1 MTSAAPSTAS
11 PVRLALGGLLSL
23 AAAMGIGRFVYT
35 PVLPFMIAQVP
46 LSKADGGLIASANF
60 LGYLVGA
67 LAASSGSLPGSR
79 RVWFLGSLIASSALS
94 FAMAWTDSIPVFMLL
109 RFLAGLA
116 SAFAFVFSAALIL
129 DRLAQAGRPGLS
141 ALYFSGVG
149 AGIAGSALIVSGL
162 AAMGADW
169 QGLWTGCGVISLA
182 LTVLIAW
189 MVPGATETAP
199 PAPAKTGPRR
209 LPAGLPQLIAAYG
222 LFGIGYVV
230 TATFIA
236 VIARSDPA
244 LATAEPYLWLI
255 VGLAAAPSIFIWN
268 RIAARTGVPR
278 AYALACVIEACGV
291 ALSVTATGAAGILLA
306 AFLLGI
312 TFMGITA
319 LGLIEARRL
328 STGDP
333 RRTIALMTASFGLG
347 QMLGPTLA
355 GFAAGSTGSFAL
367 PSAGAAICLLL
378 AAGLVL
384 MPARQQ

>member
-1 MTSAAPSTAS
+1 MTSAAPSAAS

-35 PVLPFMIAQVP
+35 PVLPFMIGQVP

-79 RVWFLGSLIASSALS
+79 RMWFIGSLIASSALS

-162 AAMGADW
+162 AVMGADW

-199 PAPAKTGPRR
+199 PAPARTGPRR

-268 RIAARTGVPR
+268 RIADRTGVPR

-291 ALSVTATGAAGILLA
+291 ALSVTATGPAGILLA

-347 QMLGPTLA
+347 QMLGPSLA

-384 MPARQQ
+384 VPARPQ

>member
-1 MTSAAPSTAS
+1 MTSAAPSAAS

-79 RVWFLGSLIASSALS
+79 RMWFIGSLIASSALS

-291 ALSVTATGAAGILLA
+291 ALSVTATGPAGILLA

-347 QMLGPTLA
+347 QMLGPSLA

-384 MPARQQ
+384 VPARQQ

>member
-1 MTSAAPSTAS
+1 MTSAAPSAAS

-79 RVWFLGSLIASSALS
+79 RMWFIGSLIASSALS

-162 AAMGADW
+162 AALGADW

-291 ALSVTATGAAGILLA
+291 ALSVTATGPAGILLA

-347 QMLGPTLA
+347 QMLGPSLA

-384 MPARQQ
+384 VPARQQ

>member
-1 MTSAAPSTAS
+1 MTSAAPSAAS

-35 PVLPFMIAQVP
+35 PVLPFMIGQVP

-79 RVWFLGSLIASSALS
+79 RMWFIGSLIASSALS

-169 QGLWTGCGVISLA
+169 HGLWTGCGVISLA

-268 RIAARTGVPR
+268 RIAARMGVPR

-291 ALSVTATGAAGILLA
+291 ALSVTATGPAGILLA

-384 MPARQQ
+384 VPARPQ

>member
-1 MTSAAPSTAS
+1 MTHAASSS

-35 PVLPFMIAQVP
+35 PVLPFMIGQIP

-79 RVWFLGSLIASSALS
+79 RVWFLASLVASSAFS
-94 FAMAWTDSIPVFMLL
+94 FAMAWTDSIPVFMFL

-182 LTVLIAW
+182 LTAVIAW
-189 MVPGATETAP
+189 MIPDAPDTSP
-199 PAPAKTGPRR
+199 PAPVRSGPRR
-209 LPAGLPQLIAAYG
+209 LPPGLPQLIAAYG

-268 RIAARTGVPR
+268 RIAARMGVPR

-291 ALSVTATGAAGILLA
+291 ALSVTASGPEGILLA
-306 AFLLGI
+306 AFLLGA

-347 QMLGPTLA
+347 QMLGPSLA

-384 MPARQQ
+384 IPARQH

>member
-1 MTSAAPSTAS
+1 MTSAAPSAAS

-94 FAMAWTDSIPVFMLL
+94 FAMAWTDSIPAFMLL
-109 RFLAGLA
+109 RFLAGLT

-141 ALYFSGVG
+141 ALYFAGVG
-149 AGIAGSALIVSGL
+149 AGIAASALIVSGL
-162 AAMGADW
+162 AAMGANW

-182 LTVLIAW
+182 LTGIIAW
-189 MVPGATETAP
+189 MIPDAPETVP
-199 PAPAKTGPRR
+199 PAPMKAGPRR

-236 VIARSDPA
+236 VIARADPA
-244 LATAEPYLWLI
+244 LAMAEPYLWLI

-268 RIAARTGVPR
+268 RIAARMGVPR

-291 ALSVTATGAAGILLA
+291 ALSVTASGPAGILIA
-306 AFLLGI
+306 AFLLGA

-347 QMLGPTLA
+347 QMLGPSLA

-367 PSAGAAICLLL
+367 PSAGATLCLLL

-384 MPARQQ
+384 VPARQR

>member
-1 MTSAAPSTAS
+1 MTSAAPSAAS

-79 RVWFLGSLIASSALS
+79 RMWFIGSLIASSALS

-162 AAMGADW
+162 AALGADW

-255 VGLAAAPSIFIWN
+255 VGLAASPSIFIWN

-291 ALSVTATGAAGILLA
+291 ALSVTATGPAGILLA

-347 QMLGPTLA
+347 QMLGPSLA

-367 PSAGAAICLLL
+367 PSAGAAFCLLL

-384 MPARQQ
+384 VPARQQ

>member
-1 MTSAAPSTAS
+1 MTSAAPSAAS
-11 PVRLALGGLLSL
+11 PIRLALGGLLSL

-46 LSKADGGLIASANF
+46 LTKADGGLIASAKF

-79 RVWFLGSLIASSALS
+79 RMWFIGSLIASSALS

-162 AAMGADW
+162 AALGADW
-169 QGLWTGCGVISLA
+169 HGLWTGCGVISLA

-199 PAPAKTGPRR
+199 PAPTRAGPRR

-244 LATAEPYLWLI
+244 LATAEPNLWLI

-291 ALSVTATGAAGILLA
+291 ALSVTATGPAGILLA

-347 QMLGPTLA
+347 QMLGPSLA

-384 MPARQQ
+384 VPARQQ

>member
-1 MTSAAPSTAS
+1 MTSAAPSAAS

-94 FAMAWTDSIPVFMLL
+94 FAMAWTDSIPAFMLL
-109 RFLAGLA
+109 RFLAGLT

-141 ALYFSGVG
+141 ALYFAGVG
-149 AGIAGSALIVSGL
+149 AGIAASALIVSGL
-162 AAMGADW
+162 AAMGANW

-182 LTVLIAW
+182 LTGIIAW
-189 MVPGATETAP
+189 MIPDAPETVP
-199 PAPAKTGPRR
+199 PAPIKAGPRR

-236 VIARSDPA
+236 VIARADPA
-244 LATAEPYLWLI
+244 LAMAEPYLWLI

-268 RIAARTGVPR
+268 RIAARMGVPR

-291 ALSVTATGAAGILLA
+291 ALSVTASGPAGILIA
-306 AFLLGI
+306 AFLLGA

-347 QMLGPTLA
+347 QMLGPSLA

-367 PSAGAAICLLL
+367 PSAGATLCLLL
-378 AAGLVL
+378 AAVLVL
-384 MPARQQ
+384 VPARQR

>member
-1 MTSAAPSTAS
+1 MTSAAPSAAS

-79 RVWFLGSLIASSALS
+79 RMWFIGSLIASSALS

-162 AAMGADW
+162 AALGADW
-169 QGLWTGCGVISLA
+169 HGLWTGCGVISLA

-189 MVPGATETAP
+189 MVPGAAETAP
-199 PAPAKTGPRR
+199 PAPARTGPRR

-244 LATAEPYLWLI
+244 LATAEPNLWLI

-291 ALSVTATGAAGILLA
+291 ALSVTATGPAGILLA

-328 STGDP
+328 SKGDP

-347 QMLGPTLA
+347 QMLGPSLA

-384 MPARQQ
+384 VPARQQ

>member
-11 PVRLALGGLLSL
+11 PVHLALGGLLSL

-60 LGYLVGA
+60 LGYLLGA
-67 LAASSGSLPGSR
+67 LAASSGSLPGGR

-94 FAMAWTDSIPVFMLL
+94 FAMAWTDSVPAFMLL

-116 SAFAFVFSAALIL
+116 SAFAFVFSATLIL

-182 LTVLIAW
+182 LTAIIAW
-189 MVPGATETAP
+189 MVPGAPDTAP
-199 PAPAKTGPRR
+199 AAPAKTGPRR

-291 ALSVTATGAAGILLA
+291 ALSVTAAGPAGILLA
-306 AFLLGI
+306 AFLLGA

-347 QMLGPTLA
+347 QMLGPSLA

-367 PSAGAAICLLL
+367 PSAGAALCLLL

-384 MPARQQ
+384 IPARQQ

>member
-1 MTSAAPSTAS
+1 MTSAAPSAAS

-35 PVLPFMIAQVP
+35 PVLPFMIGQVP

-79 RVWFLGSLIASSALS
+79 RMWFIGSLIASSALS

-169 QGLWTGCGVISLA
+169 HGLWTGCGVISLA

-268 RIAARTGVPR
+268 RIAARMGVPR

-291 ALSVTATGAAGILLA
+291 ALSVTATGPAGILLA

>member
-11 PVRLALGGLLSL
+11 PVRLAIGGLLSL

-35 PVLPFMIAQVP
+35 PVLPFMIGQVP

-79 RVWFLGSLIASSALS
+79 RMWFIGSLIASSALS

-162 AAMGADW
+162 AALGADW

-291 ALSVTATGAAGILLA
+291 ALSVTATGPAGILLA

-347 QMLGPTLA
+347 QMLGPSLA

-384 MPARQQ
+384 VPARQQ

>member
-1 MTSAAPSTAS
+1 
-11 PVRLALGGLLSL
+11 
-23 AAAMGIGRFVYT
+23 MGIGRFVYT

-79 RVWFLGSLIASSALS
+79 RVWFLGSLIASSTLS
-94 FAMAWTDSIPVFMLL
+94 FAMAWTDSVPAFMLL

-149 AGIAGSALIVSGL
+149 AGIAGSALIVSSL

-189 MVPGATETAP
+189 MVPGATETTP
-199 PAPAKTGPRR
+199 PAPVKTGPRR

-291 ALSVTATGAAGILLA
+291 ALSVTATGPAGILLA

-347 QMLGPTLA
+347 QMLGPSLA

-384 MPARQQ
+384 VPARQQ

>member
-79 RVWFLGSLIASSALS
+79 RMWFIGSLIASSALS

-189 MVPGATETAP
+189 MVPGAAETAP

-291 ALSVTATGAAGILLA
+291 ALSVTATGPAGILLA

-347 QMLGPTLA
+347 QMLGPSLA

-384 MPARQQ
+384 VPTRQQ

>member
-1 MTSAAPSTAS
+1 MTSAAPSAAS

-79 RVWFLGSLIASSALS
+79 RMWFIGSLIASSALS

-162 AAMGADW
+162 AALGADW

-236 VIARSDPA
+236 VIARSDPV

-291 ALSVTATGAAGILLA
+291 ALSVTATGPAGILLA

-347 QMLGPTLA
+347 QMLGPSLA

-384 MPARQQ
+384 VPARQR

>member
-1 MTSAAPSTAS
+1 MTSATPSAAS

-23 AAAMGIGRFVYT
+23 AVAMGIGRFVYT

-79 RVWFLGSLIASSALS
+79 RMWFIGSLIASSALS

-162 AAMGADW
+162 AALGADW

-291 ALSVTATGAAGILLA
+291 ALSVTATGPAGILLA

-347 QMLGPTLA
+347 QMLGPSLA

-384 MPARQQ
+384 VPARQQ

>member
-1 MTSAAPSTAS
+1 MTSAAPSAAS

-79 RVWFLGSLIASSALS
+79 RMWFIGSLVASSALS

-199 PAPAKTGPRR
+199 PAPARTGPRR

-291 ALSVTATGAAGILLA
+291 ALSVTATGPAGILLA

-347 QMLGPTLA
+347 QMLGPSLA

-384 MPARQQ
+384 VPTRQQ

>member
-79 RVWFLGSLIASSALS
+79 RVWFLGSLIASSTLS

-162 AAMGADW
+162 AALGADW

-291 ALSVTATGAAGILLA
+291 ALSVTATGPAGILLA

-347 QMLGPTLA
+347 QMLGPSLA

-384 MPARQQ
+384 VPARQQ

>member
-1 MTSAAPSTAS
+1 MTSAAPSAAS

-35 PVLPFMIAQVP
+35 PVLPFMIGQVP

-79 RVWFLGSLIASSALS
+79 RMWFIGSLVASSALS

-199 PAPAKTGPRR
+199 PAPARTGPRR

-291 ALSVTATGAAGILLA
+291 ALSVTATGPAGILLA

-347 QMLGPTLA
+347 QMLGPSLA

-384 MPARQQ
+384 VPARQQ

>member
-1 MTSAAPSTAS
+1 MTSAAPSAAS

-35 PVLPFMIAQVP
+35 PVLPFMIGQVP

-347 QMLGPTLA
+347 QMLGPSLA

-384 MPARQQ
+384 VPARQQ

>member
-1 MTSAAPSTAS
+1 MTSAAPSAAS

-79 RVWFLGSLIASSALS
+79 RMWFIGSLIASSALS

-162 AAMGADW
+162 AALGADW
-169 QGLWTGCGVISLA
+169 HGLWTGCGVISLA

-199 PAPAKTGPRR
+199 PAPARTGPRR

-291 ALSVTATGAAGILLA
+291 ALSVTATGPAGILLA

-347 QMLGPTLA
+347 QMLGPSLA

-384 MPARQQ
+384 VPARQQ

>member
-1 MTSAAPSTAS
+1 MTSAAPSAAS

-79 RVWFLGSLIASSALS
+79 RMWFIGSLIASSALS

-141 ALYFSGVG
+141 ALYFSGIG

-162 AAMGADW
+162 AALGADW

-189 MVPGATETAP
+189 MVPSATETAP

-291 ALSVTATGAAGILLA
+291 ALSVTATGPAGILLA

-347 QMLGPTLA
+347 QMLGPSLA

-384 MPARQQ
+384 VPARQQ

>member
-1 MTSAAPSTAS
+1 MTSATPSAAS

-23 AAAMGIGRFVYT
+23 AVAMGIGRFVYT

-79 RVWFLGSLIASSALS
+79 RMWFIGSLIASSALS

-162 AAMGADW
+162 AALGADW

-199 PAPAKTGPRR
+199 PAPGRTGPRR

-291 ALSVTATGAAGILLA
+291 ALSVTATGPAGILLA

-347 QMLGPTLA
+347 QMLGPSLA

-384 MPARQQ
+384 VPARQQ

>member
-1 MTSAAPSTAS
+1 MTSAAPSAAS

-35 PVLPFMIAQVP
+35 PVLPFMIAQVH

-79 RVWFLGSLIASSALS
+79 RVWFLGSLIASSTLS

-169 QGLWTGCGVISLA
+169 HGLWTGCGVISLA

-291 ALSVTATGAAGILLA
+291 ALSVTATGPAGILLA

-347 QMLGPTLA
+347 QMLGPSLA

-384 MPARQQ
+384 VPARQQ

>member
-1 MTSAAPSTAS
+1 MTTSMPSAAS

-79 RVWFLGSLIASSALS
+79 RMWFIGSLIASSVLS

-162 AAMGADW
+162 AALGADW

-244 LATAEPYLWLI
+244 LVMAEPYLWLI

-268 RIAARTGVPR
+268 RIAARMGVPR

-291 ALSVTATGAAGILLA
+291 ALSVTATGPAGILLA

-347 QMLGPTLA
+347 QMLGPSLA

-384 MPARQQ
+384 VPARQQ

>member
-1 MTSAAPSTAS
+1 MTSAAPSAAS

-79 RVWFLGSLIASSALS
+79 RMWFIGSLIASSALS

-162 AAMGADW
+162 AALGADW

-291 ALSVTATGAAGILLA
+291 ALSVTATGPAGILLA

-347 QMLGPTLA
+347 QMLGPSLA

-384 MPARQQ
+384 VPARQR

>member
-1 MTSAAPSTAS
+1 
-11 PVRLALGGLLSL
+11 
-23 AAAMGIGRFVYT
+23 MGIGRFVYT

-347 QMLGPTLA
+347 QMLGPSLA

-384 MPARQQ
+384 VPARQQ

>member
-1 MTSAAPSTAS
+1 MTSAAPSAAS

-79 RVWFLGSLIASSALS
+79 RMWFIGSLIASSALS

-162 AAMGADW
+162 AVMGADW

-199 PAPAKTGPRR
+199 PAPARTGPRR

-268 RIAARTGVPR
+268 RIADRTGVPR

-291 ALSVTATGAAGILLA
+291 ALSVTATGPAGILLA

>member
-1 MTSAAPSTAS
+1 MTSAAPSAAS

-79 RVWFLGSLIASSALS
+79 RMWFIGSLIASSALS

-162 AAMGADW
+162 AVMGADW

-199 PAPAKTGPRR
+199 PAPARTGPRR

-268 RIAARTGVPR
+268 RIADRTGVPR

-291 ALSVTATGAAGILLA
+291 ALSVTATGPAGILLA

-347 QMLGPTLA
+347 QMLGPSLA

-384 MPARQQ
+384 VPARPQ

>member
-1 MTSAAPSTAS
+1 MTSAAPSAAS

-35 PVLPFMIAQVP
+35 PVLPFMIGQVP

-79 RVWFLGSLIASSALS
+79 RMWFIGSLIASSALS

-169 QGLWTGCGVISLA
+169 HGLWTGCGVISLA

-268 RIAARTGVPR
+268 RIAARMGVPR

-291 ALSVTATGAAGILLA
+291 ALSVTATGPAGILLA

-347 QMLGPTLA
+347 QMLGPSLA

-384 MPARQQ
+384 VPARPQ

>member
-1 MTSAAPSTAS
+1 MTTSAPSAAAPI
-11 PVRLALGGLLSL
+11 RLAAGGLLSL

-94 FAMAWTDSIPVFMLL
+94 FAMAWTDSVPAFMLL

-149 AGIAGSALIVSGL
+149 AGIAGSALLVSGL
-162 AAMGADW
+162 AATGANW
-169 QGLWTGCGVISLA
+169 QVLWTGCGVISLA
-182 LTVLIAW
+182 LTALIAW
-189 MVPGATETAP
+189 MVPGAPDTAP
-199 PAPAKTGPRR
+199 AAPAKTGPRR

-268 RIAARTGVPR
+268 RIAARMGVPR

-291 ALSVTATGAAGILLA
+291 ALSVTASSPAGILLA
-306 AFLLGI
+306 AFLLGA

-347 QMLGPTLA
+347 QMLGPSLA

-367 PSAGAAICLLL
+367 PSAGAALCLLL

-384 MPARQQ
+384 VPARQQ

>member
-1 MTSAAPSTAS
+1 MTSAAPSAAS

-35 PVLPFMIAQVP
+35 PVLPFMIGQVP

-79 RVWFLGSLIASSALS
+79 RMWFIGSLVASSALS

-189 MVPGATETAP
+189 MVPGAAETAP

-291 ALSVTATGAAGILLA
+291 ALSVTATGPAGILLA

-347 QMLGPTLA
+347 QMLGPSLA

-384 MPARQQ
+384 VPARQQ